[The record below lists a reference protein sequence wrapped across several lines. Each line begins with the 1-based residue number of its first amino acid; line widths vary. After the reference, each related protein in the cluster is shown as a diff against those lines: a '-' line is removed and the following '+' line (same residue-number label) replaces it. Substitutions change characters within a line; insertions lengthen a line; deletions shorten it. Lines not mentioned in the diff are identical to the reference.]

1 MMRLCSFAAVLALA
15 IGVSATVVAAEPLE
29 YFSRDADV
37 VIRLKAPE
45 ATIAKAAELADAV
58 QPGVGAIVRQNAPVL
73 GQAILVPGLVGV
85 DQSRDCYILLFTRG
99 RSRPDAVFAIPA
111 MNAEQL
117 TAALPERMNS
127 KIEAD
132 WVLYT
137 DAENGVP
144 EATEPGTG
152 IASILTGESAAVFD
166 RGDLSLFINV
176 DHLKEVY
183 GDDIEAGHQQIIVL
197 MEQVAQLAPQANG
210 MNMKGI
216 MEMYGAMIDGT
227 FQILDDASGC
237 SVGITVGSEGVGV
250 EKYVTFAE
258 ASVTSQRLAAHPN
271 SSMPSLARLP
281 SDAVAFFGFSGDMR
295 RFMEWGWSMNAS
307 MLADDSE
314 QKKKFEQAMD
324 AWNGIDFG
332 DMVGSFSLG
341 SVDEGLMQYT
351 AIAHAKPIAKVRQNM
366 REMTDILGTIEA
378 PGLKQQ
384 MTVQP
389 DAETIGSRRIDLLTV
404 TQEFDPNLDPTGMQ
418 QKMLQ
423 AMFGPGGITSRIAY
437 LDDAYVM
444 AMGGGRDKMEAVLK
458 SFDASPNRDLDRRRT
473 GLIEQPNLL
482 VLVDVP
488 TLALKG
494 LAAATEIPNLPIPID
509 ADALAQLP
517 IEPSFLGF
525 SLAGETNALRVR
537 AFIPDE
543 QFRGILALV
552 GFFKQPR

>member
-1 MMRLCSFAAVLALA
+1 
-15 IGVSATVVAAEPLE
+15 
-29 YFSRDADV
+29 
-37 VIRLKAPE
+37 
-45 ATIAKAAELADAV
+45 
-58 QPGVGAIVRQNAPVL
+58 
-73 GQAILVPGLVGV
+73 
-85 DQSRDCYILLFTRG
+85 
-99 RSRPDAVFAIPA
+99 
-111 MNAEQL
+111 
-117 TAALPERMNS
+117 
-127 KIEAD
+127 
-132 WVLYT
+132 
-137 DAENGVP
+137 
-144 EATEPGTG
+144 
-152 IASILTGESAAVFD
+152 
-166 RGDLSLFINV
+166 
-176 DHLKEVY
+176 
-183 GDDIEAGHQQIIVL
+183 
-197 MEQVAQLAPQANG
+197 
-210 MNMKGI
+210 
-216 MEMYGAMIDGT
+216 
-227 FQILDDASGC
+227 
-237 SVGITVGSEGVGV
+237 
-250 EKYVTFAE
+250 
-258 ASVTSQRLAAHPN
+258 
-271 SSMPSLARLP
+271 
-281 SDAVAFFGFSGDMR
+281 GFSGDMR
-295 RFMEWGWSMNAS
+295 RFMVWGWSMKAS

-314 QKKKFEQAMD
+314 HKKKFEQAMV
-324 AWNGIDFG
+324 AWKGIDFG